1 MNILFLSICGMSLV
15 FFGIFFVAC
24 HRDASRRKAGKSSVV
39 KIVPE
44 VQTVDSRA
52 GRHSLGD
59 LEKQMSDFLGS
70 HRRPVT
76 PDGPAFV
83 QQSRLL

>member
-24 HRDASRRKAGKSSVV
+24 HRDTSRRKPRRSSVV
-39 KIVPE
+39 KVLPDIQAVE
-44 VQTVDSRA
+44 SLV

-70 HRRPVT
+70 HRRPAS
-76 PDGPAFV
+76 PDRPALV
-83 QQSRLL
+83 QQSRLS